1 MRAGPRPPRL
11 HYGWVVAGVTLALL
25 AVAAGARSAPTMLIR
40 PLEGEFGWTTGTIS
54 LAIGIN
60 IALFGLGGPFGAGLM
75 DRFGVRRL
83 AASALAMLGT
93 AWAMTLLVHAPWQLV
108 LVWGVGVGGVSG
120 LLSAVF
126 GAVIANRWF
135 EARRGLVSG
144 IFGAANATGQ
154 LIFLPIFGY
163 LVTGP
168 GWRACAL
175 AVAAA
180 CVLLLPAVLLLRDRP
195 ADVGLSRVGARGPD
209 PLPPPMG
216 NPFARAFQ
224 VLGEAVRVPVF
235 WIAALSFMACGA
247 STNGL
252 IGTHFVPIC
261 GDHGIPEVRAA
272 GLLMLIGVFDIA
284 GTTLS
289 GWLTDRMNPRILLA
303 AVYGLRA
310 VALSFLP
317 TAFGIETWGLPLF
330 AVIYG
335 LDWIATLPPTLKL
348 VNEEFGTQK
357 GGVVF
362 GWLFAIHQ
370 VGSGLTAFGA
380 GETRT
385 LVGDYGPALMVAVA
399 MCAAAS
405 IMFLVLRTGSRQSLA
420 ERTA

>member
-1 MRAGPRPPRL
+1 MRAVPRPPRL

-108 LVWGVGVGGVSG
+108 LVWGVGVGGASG

-180 CVLLLPAVLLLRDRP
+180 C
-195 ADVGLSRVGARGPD
+195 
-209 PLPPPMG
+209 
-216 NPFARAFQ
+216 
-224 VLGEAVRVPVF
+224 
-235 WIAALSFMACGA
+235 AAA
-247 STNGL
+247 
-252 IGTHFVPIC
+252 
-261 GDHGIPEVRAA
+261 AA
-272 GLLMLIGVFDIA
+272 GG
-284 GTTLS
+284 
-289 GWLTDRMNPRILLA
+289 
-303 AVYGLRA
+303 
-310 VALSFLP
+310 
-317 TAFGIETWGLPLF
+317 
-330 AVIYG
+330 
-335 LDWIATLPPTLKL
+335 
-348 VNEEFGTQK
+348 
-357 GGVVF
+357 
-362 GWLFAIHQ
+362 
-370 VGSGLTAFGA
+370 
-380 GETRT
+380 
-385 LVGDYGPALMVAVA
+385 
-399 MCAAAS
+399 AAA
-405 IMFLVLRTGSRQSLA
+405 A
-420 ERTA
+420 